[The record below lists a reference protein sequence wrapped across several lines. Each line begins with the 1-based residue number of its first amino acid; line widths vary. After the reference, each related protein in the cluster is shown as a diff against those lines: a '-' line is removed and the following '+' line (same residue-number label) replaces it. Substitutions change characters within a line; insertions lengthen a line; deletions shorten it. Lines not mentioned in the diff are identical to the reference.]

1 VFELLIAL
9 GFVASAL
16 VGYVIGMAMSRNR
29 DAAQQ
34 QNTVQLTSKLAV
46 CENELTHLRS
56 QYSTKEKEIETLNQR
71 LVLEFKNIAQEIV
84 ETKGKAMSDESHKN
98 ISALLSPLKEK
109 IESFEAKVSQSHLD
123 AMKDNSAL
131 RQQLETLSTLNQS
144 IGKEAQ
150 NLVNALK
157 GNVKTQGNWGE
168 MILEKILEKSGLER
182 DREYRVQVSLLN
194 DENRRVQPDVV
205 VMLPDNKS
213 IIIDSKVSLLAYE
226 LFCSTD
232 DDAIRKS
239 ALADH
244 VASIRNHI
252 KILSEKRYQQLYELN
267 SVDFVLMFVPIE
279 SAFACAV
286 QENSDLWAEAFEKNI
301 VIVST
306 STLLATL
313 RTVAGIWRQEKSH
326 RNALE
331 IARQSGDLYDK
342 FCGFMEDLTKVGNAI
357 GSAQRNYDEAYKK
370 LYTGRGNVIKRLD
383 ELKRLGANASKGL
396 PQPVLDKAEDL

>member
-1 VFELLIAL
+1 MFELLIAAGL
-9 GFVASAL
+9 VASAL
-16 VGYVIGMAMSRNR
+16 VGYVVGMAMSRNR

-46 CENELTHLRS
+46 CENELTHLRA

-84 ETKGKAMSDESHKN
+84 ESKGRVIAEENHKN
-98 ISALLSPLKEK
+98 IGALLSPLKEK

-157 GNVKTQGNWGE
+157 GSVKTQGNWGE

-182 DREYRVQVSLLN
+182 DREYRVQVSMLN

-213 IIIDSKVSLLAYE
+213 IIIDSKVSLIAYE

-232 DDAIRKS
+232 DDVIRKS
-239 ALADH
+239 ALVDH

-286 QENSDLWAEAFEKNI
+286 QENSELWAEAFEKNI

-357 GSAQRNYDEAYKK
+357 GSAQRNYDDAYKK
-370 LYTGRGNVIKRLD
+370 LHTGRGNIIKRLD
-383 ELKRLGANASKGL
+383 DLKRLGANASKAL
-396 PQPVLDKAEDL
+396 PQPVLDKAEDF

>member
-1 VFELLIAL
+1 M
-9 GFVASAL
+9 
-16 VGYVIGMAMSRNR
+16 IGMAMSRNR

>member
-1 VFELLIAL
+1 MFWFFIA
-9 GFVASAL
+9 VAVGGSVL
-16 VGYVIGMAMSRNR
+16 VGYVLGLFVSRSR
-29 DAAQQ
+29 EMKQQ
-34 QNTVQLTSKLAV
+34 QQTALLAANLAV
-46 CENELTHLRS
+46 AENELNHLRQ
-56 QYSTKEKEIETLNQR
+56 QYQTKEKEIETLNQR

-84 ETKGKAMSDESHKN
+84 ESKGKVITEESHKN
-98 ISALLSPLKEK
+98 ISALLNPLKEK

-131 RQQLETLSTLNQS
+131 RQQLETLSNLNQA

-182 DREYRVQVSLLN
+182 DREYRVQVSMLN

-226 LFCSTD
+226 LYCSTD
-232 DDAIRKS
+232 DDAIRKN
-239 ALADH
+239 ALVDH
-244 VASIRNHI
+244 VGSMRNHI

-279 SAFACAV
+279 SAFAVAV

-342 FCGFMEDLTKVGNAI
+342 FVGFTEDLTKVGNAI
-357 GSAQRNYDEAYKK
+357 NSAQRNYDEAYKK
-370 LYTGRGNVIKRLD
+370 LHTGRGNIVKRLD
-383 ELKRLGANASKGL
+383 DLKRLGANASKSL
-396 PQPVLDKAEDL
+396 PQPVLDKAEDI

>member
-1 VFELLIAL
+1 MAIV
-9 GFVASAL
+9 GSAL
-16 VGYVIGMAMSRNR
+16 VGYVIGMSLSRR
-29 DAAQQ
+29 SDASQQ
-34 QNTVQLTSKLAV
+34 QNLVTLTSKLAV
-46 CENELTHLRS
+46 CENELNHLRS
-56 QYSTKEKEIETLNQR
+56 QYQSKQLEIETLNQR

-84 ETKGKAMSDESHKN
+84 ENKGRVITEESHKN
-98 ISALLSPLKEK
+98 ISALLNPLKEK

-131 RQQLETLSTLNQS
+131 RQQLETLSTLNVS

-157 GNVKTQGNWGE
+157 GNTKTQGNWGE

-182 DREYRVQVSLLN
+182 DREYRVQVSMLN
-194 DENRRVQPDVV
+194 DDNRRVQPDVV

-213 IIIDSKVSLLAYE
+213 IVIDSKVSLIAYE
-226 LFCSTD
+226 LCCSTD
-232 DDAIRKS
+232 DDTTRKN
-239 ALADH
+239 ALVDH
-244 VASIRNHI
+244 VASLRNHI
-252 KILSEKRYQQLYELN
+252 KILSEKRYERLYELN

-279 SAFACAV
+279 SAFALAV
-286 QENSDLWAEAFEKNI
+286 QENNELWAEAFEKNI

-331 IARQSGDLYDK
+331 IARQSGDVYDK
-342 FCGFMEDLTKVGNAI
+342 FVGFMEDLQRVGNGLAT
-357 GSAQRNYDEAYKK
+357 AQRNYDEAYKK
-370 LYTGRGNVIKRLD
+370 LYTGRGNVVKRLD
-383 ELKRLGANASKGL
+383 ELKRLGASASKAL
-396 PQPVLDKAEDL
+396 PQPVLDRAEDL